1 MLTVKNLMIV
11 QSQLSNCN
19 AAQEVS
25 QALGLFTMWKDVFPE
40 FKVVPY
46 QCHSMTNELRCV
58 SHR

>member
-1 MLTVKNLMIV
+1 MIV

-19 AAQEVS
+19 AAQKVF

-46 QCHSMTNELRCV
+46 RCHSMTNELRCV